1 MSFSFPEPI
10 NLVGLAA
17 VLLQLALTV
26 GVILRVM
33 LTRHPPGSSFA
44 WILLTTI
51 LPYFGFI
58 LYLLFGERTLGR
70 WHERKLRKEMRKRRQ
85 IFRHIMHTEAMAP
98 ENYRNISKLAT
109 RLGKFP
115 LTKKSSL
122 RLLDDSEETLTLLV
136 NDIDNAKELIT
147 MEFYIWDVGGKAD
160 DVSAALIRAARRGVQ
175 CYVLVDAIGSSRF
188 LSSDWAR
195 MFRYEGIHL
204 ESALPVSLFSALLC
218 RADIRLHRKIAVID
232 QKIAYSGSLNM
243 ADPHYFKRN
252 ANVGQWVDAM
262 VRAKGEIVSSLYHLI
277 HFDWKVLTDSEITF
291 PEFKN
296 SAVVE
301 FDLPD
306 QATVMIVPSGPGTTN
321 DANQRLIIE
330 AIHQAKKSIEI
341 VSPYFIPGEALALAL
356 QNAALK
362 GVQVTLIL
370 PRKSDSIMVN
380 YAAQRYFDELL
391 KSGVHIKLYEK
402 GMLHT
407 KSVTI
412 DGELSLFGTVN
423 MDMRSMHLNYELM
436 LLVFDEGFSQK
447 VSTLNASYAQ
457 FSSEINLYQ
466 WYKRSIFVRMKEGA
480 SYLLS
485 PLL

>member
-1 MSFSFPEPI
+1 
-10 NLVGLAA
+10 
-17 VLLQLALTV
+17 
-26 GVILRVM
+26 
-33 LTRHPPGSSFA
+33 
-44 WILLTTI
+44 
-51 LPYFGFI
+51 
-58 LYLLFGERTLGR
+58 
-70 WHERKLRKEMRKRRQ
+70 
-85 IFRHIMHTEAMAP
+85 
-98 ENYRNISKLAT
+98 
-109 RLGKFP
+109 
-115 LTKKSSL
+115 
-122 RLLDDSEETLTLLV
+122 
-136 NDIDNAKELIT
+136 
-147 MEFYIWDVGGKAD
+147 
-160 DVSAALIRAARRGVQ
+160 
-175 CYVLVDAIGSSRF
+175 
-188 LSSDWAR
+188 
-195 MFRYEGIHL
+195 
-204 ESALPVSLFSALLC
+204 
-218 RADIRLHRKIAVID
+218 
-232 QKIAYSGSLNM
+232 
-243 ADPHYFKRN
+243 
-252 ANVGQWVDAM
+252 
-262 VRAKGEIVSSLYHLI
+262 
-277 HFDWKVLTDSEITF
+277 
-291 PEFKN
+291 
-296 SAVVE
+296 
-301 FDLPD
+301 
-306 QATVMIVPSGPGTTN
+306 MIVPSGPGTTN

>member
-277 HFDWKVLTDSEITF
+277 HFDWKVLTDSEIIF

-301 FDLPD
+301 FDMPD

-356 QNAALK
+356 K

-370 PRKSDSIMVN
+370 PRKSDSIMAN